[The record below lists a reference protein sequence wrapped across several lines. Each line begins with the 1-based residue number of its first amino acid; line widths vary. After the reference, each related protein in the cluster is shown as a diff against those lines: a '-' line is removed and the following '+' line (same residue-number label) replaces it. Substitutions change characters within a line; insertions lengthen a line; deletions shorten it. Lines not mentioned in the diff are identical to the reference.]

1 MTECHNGI
9 VIEKHWLKWEKV
21 HKIKESTRSKPQYV
35 EKVKI
40 ASIKKSRAFIIQQT
54 T

>member
-21 HKIKESTRSKPQYV
+21 HKIKESTRSKPQV
-35 EKVKI
+35 LSGGFMFLKSSVL
-40 ASIKKSRAFIIQQT
+40 SIDCI
-54 T
+54 